1 MDLEVDAN
9 RYHNG
14 EIVAQ
19 NTDLLFR
26 TDDWVEI
33 YRTPDEWEAKL
44 VQAVLGNE
52 YIRCRVEHSRS
63 ADGQRQVLL
72 FVAPEDQ
79 IEALEVVSRISL
91 TITSDESERQ
101 RQAGVGRDHTADDQ
115 KSWSEVESPKETPAA
130 VEQITIAEREGIGKV
145 VHHVG
150 RGYELQAGQEPY
162 YMVEENRWEEFTDF
176 SAQRQEFSILLQNE
190 YPILCQ
196 WLKQEKLMVEFIRLV
211 ESTYREVPPPRP
223 RKQQRSTIA
232 PTANANSTNTAD
244 ARTSNLA
251 KFSLWVSLVS
261 LAAVILRLPWY
272 ASLILSVLA
281 VITVFVAK
289 YRIDTSEGTLK
300 GSLIAFLAIII
311 ACIVIAITWKQ
322 QHSNQPESS
331 DLRSVYL
338 FLPMSSESSAD
349 REAYLTLPHRRY
361 HRVMSEDRFLG
372 SLATYRVALN
382 YLSAYATNVPLSL
395 PPNEENRSSLAAGYS
410 KMPLA

>member
-14 EIVAQ
+14 GIVAQ

-176 SAQRQEFSILLQNE
+176 SAQRQEFSILLQHE

-196 WLKQEKLMVEFIRLV
+196 WLKQEELMVEFIRLV

-251 KFSLWVSLVS
+251 KFGLWVSLAS
-261 LAAVILRLPWY
+261 LAVVILRLPWH
-272 ASLILSVLA
+272 ASLALSVLA
-281 VITVFVAK
+281 VITGFVAK

-300 GSLIAFLAIII
+300 GTLIAFLAIII

-331 DLRSVYL
+331 DLRSVVCL

-349 REAYLTLPHRRY
+349 WEACLTLPHRRF
-361 HRVMSEDRFLG
+361 V
-372 SLATYRVALN
+372 
-382 YLSAYATNVPLSL
+382 
-395 PPNEENRSSLAAGYS
+395 SSHHV
-410 KMPLA
+410 

>member
-9 RYHNG
+9 RYPNG
-14 EIVAQ
+14 GIVAQ
-19 NTDLLFR
+19 DTDLLFR

-44 VQAVLGNE
+44 VQATLGNQRT
-52 YIRCRVEHSRS
+52 RCRVEHSRG

-79 IEALEVVSRISL
+79 IEVLEVVSRISL
-91 TITSDESERQ
+91 AITSDESERQ
-101 RQAGVGRDHTADDQ
+101 RQAGVGRDRTADDQ
-115 KSWSEVESPKETPAA
+115 KSWSEVGPPKATPAA

-176 SAQRQEFSILLQNE
+176 SAQRQEFSILLQHE

-223 RKQQRSTIA
+223 RKQQQSTIA
-232 PTANANSTNTAD
+232 PTADANSTNTAD

-261 LAAVILRLPWY
+261 FAAVILRLPWY
-272 ASLILSVLA
+272 ASLTLSVLA
-281 VITVFVAK
+281 VITGFVAK

-322 QHSNQPESS
+322 QHSNQPEPS

-349 REAYLTLPHRRY
+349 QEACLTLPHRRF
-361 HRVMSEDRFLG
+361 V
-372 SLATYRVALN
+372 
-382 YLSAYATNVPLSL
+382 
-395 PPNEENRSSLAAGYS
+395 SSRHV
-410 KMPLA
+410 